1 MDSEYIKKHLGEC
14 LAEGLAEVSEQRP
27 VKPILY
33 LAHWLYKYNSNVQH
47 QAEKKAHLLEQEQ
60 AKAREQALHK
70 EKLSGEEPKI
80 SEALEKSKKEH
91 TGFDVLE
98 PATAAVN
105 DVTPV
110 TEEKPNTP
118 HPENQQGTDELQSQA
133 QEKNTPQVTNDV
145 TRSGSPEG
153 KPAEEASNTFSETIS
168 SEVKVESE
176 EVGVGKNQE
185 ESRSEKTEEEPSNIS
200 QEEKND
206 QDEVKVVDQAESAEA
221 DATGKEEADDL
232 KTDITE
238 EPDNKQNN
246 ESQDSEKVVGQAAT
260 AELEH
265 PDPHATLNSQDA
277 DDLKTD
283 ITEEPDDEQSN
294 ESQDTEKG
302 MLLENTAHVVDQAET
317 AEPEHTDPHATLGGQ
332 DTDDSKTDITEEPD
346 DKQSNESQDAEK
358 VNEVKDDKPA
368 DSILVESTTDPRNE
382 DLKGEETSSPEEQ
395 TTETALE
402 THNSSSH
409 APQEKAEA
417 DGQHTDESMSDA
429 TAEGTIMTERPVTSH
444 GEQERPSD
452 KDDSIEEVDTL
463 MKPEELK
470 EAED

>member
-14 LAEGLAEVSEQRP
+14 LAEGLAQVSEQRP
-27 VKPILY
+27 AKPILY

-47 QAEKKAHLLEQEQ
+47 QAEKKAHLLEKEQ

-91 TGFDVLE
+91 TGVDVLE
-98 PATAAVN
+98 PATEAVN
-105 DVTPV
+105 DITPV

-133 QEKNTPQVTNDV
+133 QEKNTEQVTNDV
-145 TRSGSPEG
+145 SRSGSPEG

-168 SEVKVESE
+168 SESE

-185 ESRSEKTEEEPSNIS
+185 KSRSDHAEEKSEEEPSDIS

-206 QDEVKVVDQAESAEA
+206 QDEVKVVDQAEPAEA
-221 DATGKEEADDL
+221 DATGKEEAGDL

-260 AELEH
+260 DEPEH
-265 PDPHATLNSQDA
+265 PDPHAALNSQDA

-283 ITEEPDDEQSN
+283 ISEEP
-294 ESQDTEKG
+294 G
-302 MLLENTAHVVDQAET
+302 
-317 AEPEHTDPHATLGGQ
+317 
-332 DTDDSKTDITEEPD
+332 
-346 DKQSNESQDAEK
+346 DKQRNESQDAEK
-358 VNEVKDDKPA
+358 VNEDKDDKPA

-402 THNSSSH
+402 TQNSSSH

-429 TAEGTIMTERPVTSH
+429 TAEGAIIMTERPLTSH